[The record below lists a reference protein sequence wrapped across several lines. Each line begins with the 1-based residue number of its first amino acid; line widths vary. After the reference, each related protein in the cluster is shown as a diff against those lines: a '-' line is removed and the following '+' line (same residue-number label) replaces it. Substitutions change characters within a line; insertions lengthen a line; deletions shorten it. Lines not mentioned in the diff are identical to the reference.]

1 MPPHKLVSPPRGREG
16 RTSDPENELQAG
28 FDPLPEV
35 PGTKVHTIRR
45 GDRVVRYIDEG
56 DPAWRPMVFFGGLGT
71 SVRAFELTEFARTMR
86 ERLRLRAISVERNG
100 FGETPFDPS
109 LGIGDVVDDVLCV
122 LDLLGIAMAVVV
134 AFSGGGPYAAALAA
148 RVPERLTSLH
158 LAAAA
163 AGSLVARSS
172 RASEIAQEGA
182 KLARD
187 PSAFWGFPADSP
199 VHLIP
204 GFDEA
209 AAAEG
214 VRALGRDGR
223 GAAALAHEWWLLGG
237 APLPSLESVSAP
249 AYLYWGTGD
258 EIVPPA
264 HAGAWREALGGEV
277 VLRRYDGE
285 AHDVQYRHWDQ
296 ILLDA
301 AGLGART
308 LICHEGAGVL
318 VGPDELERMLCA
330 GATLG
335 LCAWATAPMTRNRDA
350 EHHSP

>member
-1 MPPHKLVSPPRGREG
+1 
-16 RTSDPENELQAG
+16 
-28 FDPLPEV
+28 
-35 PGTKVHTIRR
+35 
-45 GDRVVRYIDEG
+45 
-56 DPAWRPMVFFGGLGT
+56 MVFFGGIGT
-71 SVRAFELTEFARTMR
+71 SVHAFELTEFARTMR

-109 LGIGDVVDDVLCV
+109 LGIGDAVDDVLCV
-122 LDLLGIAMAVVV
+122 LDLLGIDRAVVV

-148 RVPERLTSLH
+148 RVPERLSSLH

-163 AGSLVARSS
+163 AGSLIAGSS
-172 RASEIAQEGA
+172 RASEIARDGA

-199 VHLIP
+199 VHRIP

-214 VRALGRDGR
+214 VRGLGRDGR
-223 GAAALAHEWWLLGG
+223 GAAALAHEWRLLSG
-237 APLPSLESVSAP
+237 APLPPLDGVSAP
-249 AYLYWGTGD
+249 AYLYWGTDD
-258 EIVPPA
+258 EVVPSA

-277 VLRRYDGE
+277 VLRRYVGE

-296 ILLDA
+296 ILLDG

-308 LICHEGAGVL
+308 LICHEGEAAL
-318 VGPDELERMLCA
+318 VSADEVDRLLEA

-335 LCAWATAPMTRNRDA
+335 LCAWRA
-350 EHHSP
+350 S